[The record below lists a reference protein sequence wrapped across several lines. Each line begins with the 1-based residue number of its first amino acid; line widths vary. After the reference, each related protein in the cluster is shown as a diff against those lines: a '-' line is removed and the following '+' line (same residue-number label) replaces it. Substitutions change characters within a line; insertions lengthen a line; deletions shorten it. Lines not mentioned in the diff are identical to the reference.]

1 MKIPED
7 IFGWNGCNA
16 AIIGIGVRC
25 GQPDIAVYDCKK
37 LVQVF
42 IDDGMTEEEAEE
54 WIDYNINGQ
63 WIGEATPIVVYS
75 L

>member
-1 MKIPED
+1 MSLPEGVTTWSRCD
-7 IFGWNGCNA
+7 A
-16 AIIGIGVRC
+16 AIIGVGVRC
-25 GQPDIAVYDCKK
+25 GQPDIAVYDYAK